1 MEKKIQINVRLTADE
16 IEQVKAYAA
25 NEHRSVTNFIE
36 MLIIRYGEQHRDISD
51 QPRRG
56 VCAFIFSAIFIPKI
70 MNLRSNI
77 A

>member
-36 MLIIRYGEQHRDISD
+36 MLIIRYGEQHRD
-51 QPRRG
+51 
-56 VCAFIFSAIFIPKI
+56 V
-70 MNLRSNI
+70 
-77 A
+77 